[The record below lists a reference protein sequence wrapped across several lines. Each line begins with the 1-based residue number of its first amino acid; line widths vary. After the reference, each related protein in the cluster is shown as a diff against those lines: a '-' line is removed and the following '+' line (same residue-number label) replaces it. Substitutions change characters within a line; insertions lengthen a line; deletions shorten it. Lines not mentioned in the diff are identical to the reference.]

1 MPNTI
6 TFSVVNSSNKEI
18 RKYTCLT
25 EEKSYV
31 NSIIT
36 IGKNNTI
43 KEANMNKLIEVA
55 KRSGDAGVIEQSDLN
70 GEQKKNL
77 ALANDFGD
85 YYDISVSKDGK
96 YLQVKIK
103 KTMIDP
109 NLADIKS
116 DFGVRND
123 VFVQKDNIPHG
134 NGGVIP
140 SSSYGAGYDSITIKA
155 GETLNIPV
163 SEINIDGKPRN
174 FAGRFLSWLTH

>member
-1 MPNTI
+1 MPSSI

-25 EEKSYV
+25 EDKSYI

-36 IGKNNTI
+36 VGKNNSI
-43 KEANMNKLIEVA
+43 KQADVNKLKEVA
-55 KRSGDAGVIEQSDLN
+55 NRSGDAGVIEQSDLN
-70 GEQKKNL
+70 GQEKKNL
-77 ALANDFGD
+77 ALANNFGD
-85 YYDISVSKDGK
+85 YYDITVSKDGK

-103 KTMIDP
+103 DTTIDP
-109 NLADIKS
+109 NLADIKN
-116 DFGVRND
+116 DFGVRDN
-123 VFVQKDNIPHG
+123 VFVQKGNIPHG
-134 NGGVIP
+134 NEGVIP